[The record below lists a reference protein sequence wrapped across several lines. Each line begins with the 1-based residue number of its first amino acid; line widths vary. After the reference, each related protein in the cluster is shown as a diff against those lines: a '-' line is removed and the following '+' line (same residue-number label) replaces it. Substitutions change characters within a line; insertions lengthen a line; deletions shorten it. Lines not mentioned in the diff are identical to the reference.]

1 QPRSGRPRLRRDV
14 VRGRR
19 GRRQLRRAVR
29 RIDGAAARGGGP
41 GQRQD
46 RDRGSRGPR
55 DAREGTREG
64 ISRAVRESLH
74 RSQHGLPGRRHRAR
88 GDEAAGDRRLRRAPD
103 EAGDATAKEAREHAA
118 LSRRRMFRRLLI
130 ANRGEIAIRV
140 ARTARAMGIHC
151 IGVYSEA
158 DRTALH
164 RTAMDESVEI
174 GGPLPVQSYL
184 NPSAILRAAR
194 ETRADAIHPGYGFL
208 SEKADFAVRCAE
220 AGIVF
225 VGPPPEAIAVTGDKV
240 SARRAMAQAGG
251 PVTEGVDR
259 VLRSVD
265 EAREVAAHLG
275 YPVLFKATAG
285 GGGIGMS
292 RVDGPEDLAESFEAA
307 RSVARANFGNP
318 DLFLEKYLRKA
329 RHVEVQVLL
338 GDRGAGVGFVER
350 ECSVQRRHQTLV
362 EETQSPAIGAAVRK
376 RLREVAVRGLQ
387 SLGYRNAGTVE
398 FLFHD
403 RRFTFNEVN
412 ARLQVEHP
420 ITEMVTGVDLVRQQL
435 RVASGEGIEVSQNEM
450 RWKGHAIEC
459 RINAEDPLRNFLPS
473 PGRVVDFRPPA
484 GGQIRV
490 DAGVAAGSIVPA
502 FYDPLIANL
511 LGGGSY
517 RDPAL
522 RRMLRSVDAFEVRG

>member
-1 QPRSGRPRLRRDV
+1 PRLRRTP
-14 VRGRR
+14 
-19 GRRQLRRAVR
+19 
-29 RIDGAAARGGGP
+29 DG
-41 GQRQD
+41 
-46 RDRGSRGPR
+46 
-55 DAREGTREG
+55 
-64 ISRAVRESLH
+64 
-74 RSQHGLPGRRHRAR
+74 
-88 GDEAAGDRRLRRAPD
+88 
-103 EAGDATAKEAREHAA
+103 AGDATAQEAREHAA

-240 SARRAMAQAGG
+240 SARRAMAEAGV

-265 EAREVAAHLG
+265 EARGVAGEAG
-275 YPVLFKATAG
+275 SPVPVEATA
-285 GGGIGMS
+285 
-292 RVDGPEDLAESFEAA
+292 
-307 RSVARANFGNP
+307 
-318 DLFLEKYLRKA
+318 
-329 RHVEVQVLL
+329 
-338 GDRGAGVGFVER
+338 
-350 ECSVQRRHQTLV
+350 
-362 EETQSPAIGAAVRK
+362 SPAIGAAVRR
-376 RLREVAVRGLQ
+376 RLQEVAVRGLQ

-435 RVASGEGIEVSQNEM
+435 RVASGEGIEFSQNEM

-473 PGRVVDFRPPA
+473 PGRIVDFRVPA
-484 GGQIRV
+484 GSQIRV

-502 FYDPLIANL
+502 FYDPLIAKL
-511 LGGGSY
+511 VVGGSS
-517 RDPAL
+517 RDAAV
-522 RRMLRSVDAFEVRG
+522 RRMLRSVDAFEVRGIHSTLPFHRVLLSDRDFIKGKLWTTMVDDLRLVARIRSRGPWEQRIAEIAAAVAASGRLMSGPTVDLMGSKASAWSAAGRRQLLAGGDHAVPPRRRW